1 MTWGF
6 SSYETRIRWI
16 AAFWAIITTCLIM
29 SPLSWSITFI
39 VLGAWIAI
47 TVIPS
52 LAFAWWRPRV
62 TRGVPIFLRF
72 VSIGN
77 EVNVSEP
84 EANTIRPQA
93 LERLIANL
101 LVAGYQFQTVEEAF
115 VSPARK
121 SIVMTF
127 DGGYRDNVKQLLPI
141 LKKYNVKAT
150 CFITNRC
157 DLDARYLKALEIQ
170 EVLRSGLVTFS
181 TYLPEDVPTEE
192 IKDFL
197 TTNKHW
203 LIGITRQIP
212 KAVAVANSEI
222 SPKVQAIIQEVG
234 FNAAF
239 ITHRKM
245 HPVADAPFA
254 IHRQPI
260 LRHYHGWQAYLL
272 VTRGRWRAF

>member
-16 AAFWAIITTCLIM
+16 AALWAILTTVIVT
-29 SPLSWSITFI
+29 SPLSWPVTFI
-39 VLGAWIAI
+39 VLGGWVALTI
-47 TVIPS
+47 IPS

-72 VSIGN
+72 VSIGDEPN
-77 EVNVSEP
+77 PSEP
-84 EANTIRPQA
+84 EKNTIRPKE
-93 LERLIANL
+93 LDRLIYNL
-101 LVAGYQFQTVEEAF
+101 LVAGYQFQTVDEALA
-115 VSPARK
+115 SPARK

-127 DGGYRDNVKQLLPI
+127 DGGYRDNIHQLLPL

-157 DLDARYLKALEIQ
+157 DADPRYLKALEIQ
-170 EVLRSGLVTFS
+170 EVVRSGLVSFS
-181 TYLPEDVPTEE
+181 IYLPSDVPAVDV
-192 IKDFL
+192 KDFL
-197 TTNKHW
+197 RENRHW
-203 LIGITRQIP
+203 LIGITRHIP
-212 KAVAVANSEI
+212 RAVAIAANQMNPSLQ
-222 SPKVQAIIQEVG
+222 KAIQETG
-234 FNAAF
+234 FDVAF

-245 HPVADAPFA
+245 HPVSDAPYA

-260 LRHYHGWQAYLL
+260 LRDYHGWQAYFL